1 MGNNLWE
8 QKKVVLSTDQP
19 HLIQRFSTNRKEK
32 SEKLVRQKHSALS
45 RVYFRWS
52 KSEWLVDRLDM
63 AAEIRE
69 EGQSSSQSTMEQEL
83 KDKNK
88 KLTMFVVLACSNRKA
103 LGKTERLI
111 DS

>member
-1 MGNNLWE
+1 
-8 QKKVVLSTDQP
+8 
-19 HLIQRFSTNRKEK
+19 
-32 SEKLVRQKHSALS
+32 
-45 RVYFRWS
+45 
-52 KSEWLVDRLDM
+52 M